1 MVENRQ
7 LTISEP
13 SLPGAARL
21 PINRC
26 NLPGVILGSLI
37 FQQYPAN
44 LYLDGVAIL
53 HADLFSSLA
62 MIVQHSSRA
71 ENFQDYMRSSFLLDN
86 PEEAGFA
93 KNSRRCRLKADYLRI
108 LRGWLFDANS
118 IEAAMLKGWVES
130 RFGLLARNHKGLLN
144 DFNSDNYLRYLSE
157 RSQGLYNSNALE
169 AQFDLL
175 FSYCQFEIQR
185 QFSEQ
190 THIILYRG
198 TNRIDDY
205 EILNKLDNRRYI
217 LLLNNLNSFTRQRE
231 RADEFGD
238 YILEVKVP
246 LSKILYQPGLLPGV
260 LKGEG
265 EFLVIGGVY
274 EVQLNFL

>member
-1 MVENRQ
+1 MVENKQ
-7 LTISEP
+7 MTIYEP
-13 SLPGAARL
+13 SLPGTARL

-26 NLPGVILGSLI
+26 NLPGIILGSLT
-37 FQQYPAN
+37 FQHHPVN

-53 HADLFSSLA
+53 HADLFANLA
-62 MIVQHSSRA
+62 MITLHSSRA
-71 ENFQDYMRSSFLLDN
+71 ENFQDYMRSGFLLDN
-86 PEEAGFA
+86 PKEAGFA
-93 KNSRRCRLKADYLRI
+93 NNSHRCRVKADYLRI

-130 RFGLLARNHKGLLN
+130 RFGLLARNHKGQLN

-175 FSYCQFEIQR
+175 FSYCQYELQK
-185 QFSEQ
+185 QFPEQ
-190 THIILYRG
+190 THIVLYRG
-198 TNRIDDY
+198 TNRIDEY
-205 EILNKLDNRRYI
+205 EILKKSDKRRYI

-246 LSKILYQPGLLPGV
+246 LSKILYQPELLPGV
-260 LKGEG
+260 LTGED

-274 EVQLNFL
+274 EVELTYL